1 MKKLN
6 NRGFTL
12 VELIVVIAILGIL
25 SGVMSYSVNQIFS
38 SRARKFADEY
48 DALLTQCRVS
58 TLSGAKA
65 PVYVK
70 LYQDTNGDFYG
81 ALYEGGS
88 EVSSKK
94 LGGNSLSCTF
104 TYGSGTGTTA
114 AISDSQS
121 LCIGYNRSTGAF
133 LALNSVGTGLNT
145 GLSGNCTK
153 VCVADKITITLV
165 PSTGYHKIG
174 R

>member
-6 NRGFTL
+6 DHGFTL

-25 SGVMSYSVNQIFS
+25 AGVMSYSVNQIFS
-38 SRARKFADEY
+38 SQARKFADEY
-48 DALLTQCRVS
+48 DALLTQCRVC
-58 TLSGAKA
+58 TLGGAGS
-65 PVYVK
+65 PVYVE
-70 LYQDTNGDFYG
+70 LCQDSSGDFYG
-81 ALYEGGS
+81 VLYEGGA
-88 EVSSKK
+88 EVSRKK
-94 LGGNSLSCTF
+94 LGGASLSCTF
-104 TYGSGTGTTA
+104 QVDGGTEFS
-114 AISDSQS
+114 ISSSRS

-145 GLSGNCTK
+145 GLSGHCTE
-153 VCVADKITITLV
+153 VCIANKITITLV

>member
-6 NRGFTL
+6 DRGFTL
-12 VELIVVIAILGIL
+12 VELIVVVAILGIL

-38 SRARKFADEY
+38 SQARKFADEY

-58 TLSGAKA
+58 TLSGAAA
-65 PVYVK
+65 PTYVM
-70 LYQDTNGDFYG
+70 LCQDSGGTYYG
-81 ALYEGGS
+81 VLYEGGT
-88 EVSSKK
+88 EVSRKK
-94 LGGNSLSCTF
+94 LGGDNLSCTF

-133 LALNSVGTGLNT
+133 LTLNSVGSGLNT

-174 R
+174 G